1 MYYGSL
7 YIVPDHEGG
16 IIVGILRYE
25 SLAHFWSEYRPQ
37 EGYPQLIVSKRN
49 QETGFVCMVVQL
61 EPGPSFA
68 LICKES
74 ETASGKA
81 YITDDINK
89 LLPLYR
95 HLS

>member
-1 MYYGSL
+1 M
-7 YIVPDHEGG
+7 
-16 IIVGILRYE
+16 GILRYE

-37 EGYPQLIVSKRN
+37 TGFPKLILSKRN
-49 QETGFVCMVVQL
+49 EETGFVCMVVQL
-61 EPGPSFA
+61 DPGQSFA

-74 ETASGKA
+74 DIAAGRA
-81 YITDDINK
+81 YITDDLNK

>member
-1 MYYGSL
+1 M
-7 YIVPDHEGG
+7 
-16 IIVGILRYE
+16 GILRYE

-49 QETGFVCMVVQL
+49 HETGFVCMVVQL

-74 ETASGKA
+74 DIAAGRA
-81 YITDDINK
+81 YISDDLNK

>member
-1 MYYGSL
+1 M
-7 YIVPDHEGG
+7 
-16 IIVGILRYE
+16 GILRYE

-37 EGYPQLIVSKRN
+37 EGYPKLIVSKRN

-61 EPGPSFA
+61 DPGQSFA

-74 ETASGKA
+74 ETASGRA
-81 YITDDINK
+81 YITDDLNK

>member
-1 MYYGSL
+1 M
-7 YIVPDHEGG
+7 
-16 IIVGILRYE
+16 GILRYE

-37 EGYPQLIVSKRN
+37 EGFPKLLLSKRN
-49 QETGFVCMVVQL
+49 GESGFVCMVVQL
-61 EPGPSFA
+61 DPGQSFA

-74 ETASGKA
+74 ETASGRA
-81 YITDDINK
+81 YITDDLNK